1 VTKRSSEEQAGIGLR
16 YQEIILTEA
25 GVSAPREL
33 ILKIMKK
40 TQQLFKGMTFVLF
53 DDVLAT
59 LKTLKEQ
66 KFILGLL
73 TNATKDMVSVHRT
86 LGLEPYL
93 DFIVTSEEVGAG
105 KPRPPMFLAALERAK
120 VSPSEAIYVG
130 DQYKLDVLGAR
141 GVGIT
146 PILIDRYDL
155 FAEINDCPRI
165 RTLTEL
171 TEYL

>member
-1 VTKRSSEEQAGIGLR
+1 VAKRSPQEQTEIGLR

-25 GVSAPREL
+25 KVSAPREL

-40 TQQLFKGMTFVLF
+40 ARELFKGMAFILF

-59 LKTLKEQ
+59 VKTLKEQ
-66 KFILGLL
+66 KLILGLL
-73 TNATKDMVSVHRT
+73 TNATRDMVSVYRQ

-93 DFIVTSEEVGAG
+93 NFIVTSEEVGAD
-105 KPRPPMFLAALERAK
+105 KPRPPIFLAALEQAG
-120 VSPSEAIYVG
+120 VNPSEAIYVG

-141 GVGIT
+141 GVGIN
-146 PILIDRYDL
+146 PVLIDRYDL
-155 FAEINDCPRI
+155 FPEIDDCPRI

>member
-66 KFILGLL
+66 KFILG
-73 TNATKDMVSVHRT
+73 
-86 LGLEPYL
+86 
-93 DFIVTSEEVGAG
+93 EVGAG

-155 FAEINDCPRI
+155 FPEINDCPRI

-171 TEYL
+171 AEYL